1 MDTLATRLTVKR
13 LHPLFVGEVTGI
25 DLTQPITRE
34 DFRTIWNAFN
44 GAFQRMVHRLRPFP
58 VVVK

>member
-1 MDTLATRLTVKR
+1 METLATRLTIKR
-13 LHPLFVGEVTGI
+13 LHPLFIGEVTGI

-44 GAFQRMVHRLRPFP
+44 EH
-58 VVVK
+58 